1 MGRWFRDHDVAP
13 RTDARILT
21 DGDLPAAARL
31 CAVDPVATVLAGSHI
46 ADARTYGLQTSGG
59 ELWGFPRTGPL
70 TAVCW
75 AGANLVPVVPPLAGG
90 RGPEVSGTAEE
101 RAPVDDALHA
111 FARLALH
118 RGRRSSSIVGP
129 AHLVMGMWRFLEDD
143 WPAAREIRA
152 DQPSMAIRSAPLVP
166 IDPDVRVAA
175 PDDFG
180 IVLPASVAMFTE
192 EVGYSPIVAGGAAYA
207 ARVRSLLEQGRT
219 YAHVVPTG
227 MPVAGAGVSPAG
239 PRTAGDR
246 SAGEDR
252 TVVFKADLGAV
263 TDDVAQVQGVW
274 VDPAFR
280 GQGRSETGMAAVVE
294 HALRRVPC
302 VSLYV
307 NGFNTRAMAAYKR
320 VGFEQ
325 VGTYATVLF

>member
-46 ADARTYGLQTSGG
+46 ADARRYGLQAGGG
-59 ELWGFPRTGPL
+59 EVWGYPRTGPL

-75 AGANLVPVVPPLAGG
+75 AGANLVPVVPQQG
-90 RGPEVSGTAEE
+90 GPEI
-101 RAPVDDALHA
+101 DDALHA

-129 AHLVMGMWRFLEDD
+129 SHLVLGMWRFLEDS

-152 DQPSMAIRSAPLVP
+152 DQPSMAIRSAPLVTG
-166 IDPDVRVAA
+166 DPGVQVAG
-175 PDDFG
+175 PEDFS

-192 EVGYSPIVAGGAAYA
+192 EVGYSPVTAGGAAYA

-219 YAHVVPTG
+219 YTHIAR
-227 MPVAGAGVSPAG
+227 VAAAVG
-239 PRTAGDR
+239 
-246 SAGEDR
+246 GER

-294 HALRRVPC
+294 HALHRVPC